1 MEKRKDKAKQLEGHV
16 AQGAGMGLKG
26 SIYENFDPTVVGLDA
41 LTEVPVIIMNAR
53 SKRKL
58 FAQGGKKPTI
68 FESWNK
74 GFGAGPEEHTFKDN
88 KWWLVKQKE
97 GSSYVIVNAHSSRKL
112 FAKHLRPG
120 AVWEKDVWAVP
131 ADDSSPETAWNL
143 IPEADGTY
151 QLQNASS
158 LRKLYARIQKPGDAW
173 TNGFGAAPVDAAS
186 TDNKWYLIPDTSGGG
201 VVHAPDLSPRAKGK
215 KGAL

>member
-1 MEKRKDKAKQLEGHV
+1 
-16 AQGAGMGLKG
+16 
-26 SIYENFDPTVVGLDA
+26 VVGLDA

-88 KWWLVKQKE
+88 KWWLVKQKD
-97 GSSYVIVNAHSSRKL
+97 GGAYVVVNAHSSRKL

-131 ADDSSPETAWNL
+131 ADDTSPETAWNV

-158 LRKLYARIQKPGDAW
+158 LRKLYARVQKPGDAW

-186 TDNKWYLIPDTSGGG
+186 SDTKWYLIPDTTAGGG
-201 VVHAPDLSPRAKGK
+201 SAATQASRDLSPAKGK